1 MHPIVVPWL
10 NQSPR
15 LHRRLHQA
23 GLSLLEVAML
33 MMILTLALA
42 PLISH
47 IGGPNSAQGNS
58 ARMVGMQTKEVLLAN
73 TLIEQALSNDYSSL
87 NCSSTFDPASFPAIG
102 SYTSYPVSSRC
113 VNNSYSQ
120 PLYYQWVVNNASQAN
135 SLIPQGNQ
143 YYNAVLNIYSASS
156 GGSPILTM
164 PTSFF
169 YNSSGTSTPQNKTG
183 IVIIQDISGSMVW
196 GQTDYGNINAAGDDT
211 PKNAIVA
218 SPYLTYRYA
227 DPNVGYTPPANIA
240 LPWASG
246 SNANNDQLDIVSA
259 QNTDDPTTPWNDI
272 YLGNGALGLGIGPGF
287 ISNCSDNYSGNSNW
301 NSINW
306 KGSGLYTK
314 LYPYNNNALRDTL
327 VNICTRSPNWDTMM
341 NQNMSRIEA
350 ARGSLLNFILSVEE
364 DSALYQNVKLG
375 FETFSAPNNA
385 SNNDPSGQGYDI
397 RVALESVD
405 ANNRYANM
413 RRQVSWINREGPGQ
427 INAYEGTNYT
437 APINKAAQTLFSD
450 ATLNNRII
458 LLVSDGEP
466 NGPGDTHG
474 QLSALSTKIG
484 DGTYP
489 GSNGQKASIF
499 TLGLLSST
507 PDMPIYL
514 QNDLAMHTPGGQ
526 YFEAQ
531 NVGDIGGIFDQIKY
545 QLLRVILLN
554 KSNRY
559 NINFT

>member
-1 MHPIVVPWL
+1 MHPVVAPWL
-10 NQSPR
+10 NQSPYPN
-15 LHRRLHQA
+15 RRLRQA

-42 PLISH
+42 PLIRH
-47 IGGPNSAQGNS
+47 LGGPTGTQGNS

-73 TLIEQALSNDYSSL
+73 TLIEEALSNDYSSL
-87 NCSSTFDPASFPAIG
+87 NCSSTFDPSSFPAVG
-102 SYTSYPVSSRC
+102 AYATFPASSRC
-113 VNNSYSQ
+113 VNNSYNQ
-120 PLYYQWVVNNASQAN
+120 PLYYQWVVNNASQVN
-135 SLIPQGNQ
+135 SLLPQGNQ

-156 GGSPILTM
+156 GGTPILTM
-164 PTSFF
+164 PASFF

-196 GQTDYGNINAAGDDT
+196 GQQDYNLINALGDNL
-211 PKNAIVA
+211 PGNAVVA
-218 SPYLTYRYA
+218 SPYLAYRYA
-227 DPNVGYTPPANIA
+227 DPSVGYTPPANIA

-246 SNANNDQLDIVSA
+246 NNANNDQLDIVSA
-259 QNTDDPTTPWNDI
+259 QTTDDPSTPWNDV
-272 YLGNGALGLGIGPGF
+272 YLGNGALGLGTGPGAL
-287 ISNCSDNYSGNSNW
+287 SDC
-301 NSINW
+301 
-306 KGSGLYTK
+306 TK
-314 LYPYNNNALRDTL
+314 NNAWSSANWRGSQLYSTLVNAQPNFTQQSIRDTL
-327 VNICTRSPNWDTMM
+327 ISICTRSPNWNTMM

-364 DSALYQNVKLG
+364 DSTLYQNVKLG
-375 FETFSAPNNA
+375 LETFSSPNSA
-385 SNNDPSGQGYDI
+385 SDNDPSGQGYDV

-405 ANNRYANM
+405 TNNRYPNM
-413 RRQVSWINREGPGQ
+413 RRQVSWMNREGPGQ
-427 INAYEGTNYT
+427 INAYNGTNYT
-437 APINKAAQTLFSD
+437 APINRAAQLLFSD
-450 ATLNNRII
+450 TTLNNRII

-466 NGPGDTHG
+466 NGPGDTHA
-474 QLSALSTKIG
+474 QLSNLATKIG
-484 DGTYP
+484 NGTYP
-489 GSNGQKASIF
+489 GSNAQKASIF

-507 PDMPIYL
+507 PQMPIYL

-531 NVGDIGGIFDQIKY
+531 NVGDISGIFDQIKY